1 METIITYLI
10 ICSSSMDLNTATYNV
25 QEIVNRKIENDFFQ
39 PFGNLVI
46 SFDGKQYNVCQ
57 PIIAHPDKENK

>member
-25 QEIVNRKIENDFFQ
+25 QEIVNRKIENNFFQ

-57 PIIAHPDKENK
+57 PIISYSEIKK